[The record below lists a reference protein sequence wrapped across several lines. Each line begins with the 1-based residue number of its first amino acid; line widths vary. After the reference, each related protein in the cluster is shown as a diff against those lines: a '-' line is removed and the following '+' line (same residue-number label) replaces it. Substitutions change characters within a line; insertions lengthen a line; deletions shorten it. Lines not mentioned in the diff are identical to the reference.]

1 MGRKSLCMYQHIV
14 AHLLNTFLATG
25 VTGNV
30 TINENG
36 DRSADYSLLAMDPET
51 GNFTVMVICM
61 SNKYI
66 LFIHVP
72 VPIYLNRLL
81 SLLKTVAKYHGLTNK
96 FEMTGKIYW
105 PNRDSA
111 PPDKPECGF
120 NNELCEK
127 SKIKFNV
134 TFT

>member
-66 LFIHVP
+66 IQYQYSCTSAYLF
-72 VPIYLNRLL
+72 
-81 SLLKTVAKYHGLTNK
+81 
-96 FEMTGKIYW
+96 
-105 PNRDSA
+105 
-111 PPDKPECGF
+111 
-120 NNELCEK
+120 K
-127 SKIKFNV
+127 SFVIFIEDGR
-134 TFT
+134 

>member
-1 MGRKSLCMYQHIV
+1 MYQNIV

-51 GNFTVMVICM
+51 GNFTVTVICM

-66 LFIHVP
+66 LLEHFACTSAYLFKSFI
-72 VPIYLNRLL
+72 IFIEDGR
-81 SLLKTVAKYHGLTNK
+81 
-96 FEMTGKIYW
+96 
-105 PNRDSA
+105 
-111 PPDKPECGF
+111 
-120 NNELCEK
+120 
-127 SKIKFNV
+127 
-134 TFT
+134 

>member
-66 LFIHVP
+66 QYSCTSAYLF
-72 VPIYLNRLL
+72 
-81 SLLKTVAKYHGLTNK
+81 
-96 FEMTGKIYW
+96 
-105 PNRDSA
+105 
-111 PPDKPECGF
+111 
-120 NNELCEK
+120 K
-127 SKIKFNV
+127 SFIIFIEDGR
-134 TFT
+134 

>member
-66 LFIHVP
+66 LLILYSCTSAYLFKSFI
-72 VPIYLNRLL
+72 IFIEDGR
-81 SLLKTVAKYHGLTNK
+81 
-96 FEMTGKIYW
+96 
-105 PNRDSA
+105 
-111 PPDKPECGF
+111 
-120 NNELCEK
+120 
-127 SKIKFNV
+127 
-134 TFT
+134 

>member
-1 MGRKSLCMYQHIV
+1 MYQNTV

-51 GNFTVMVICM
+51 GNFTVTVICM

-66 LFIHVP
+66 LLEQFNTLFM
-72 VPIYLNRLL
+72 YQFL
-81 SLLKTVAKYHGLTNK
+81 S
-96 FEMTGKIYW
+96 I
-105 PNRDSA
+105 
-111 PPDKPECGF
+111 
-120 NNELCEK
+120 
-127 SKIKFNV
+127 
-134 TFT
+134 